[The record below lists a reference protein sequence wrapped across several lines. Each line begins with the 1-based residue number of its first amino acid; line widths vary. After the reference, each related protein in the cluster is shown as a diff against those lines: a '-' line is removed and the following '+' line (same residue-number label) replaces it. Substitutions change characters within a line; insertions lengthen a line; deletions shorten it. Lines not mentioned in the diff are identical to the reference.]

1 MSSKTFVVYILAS
14 KRHGTLYVGMTS
26 ELLNRMR
33 QHKAGSFP
41 GFTKR
46 HAVTKLVHHEGFD
59 CAESAI
65 ARERQLKKWR
75 REWKINLIETDNPDW
90 QDLAHNWD
98 HPDFRE
104 DWGGITPPQAIG

>member
-75 REWKINLIETDNPDW
+75 REKKNELVVSVNPEW
-90 QDLAHNWD
+90 NDLSPVIPSD
-98 HPDFRE
+98 SEESR
-104 DWGGITPPQAIG
+104 T